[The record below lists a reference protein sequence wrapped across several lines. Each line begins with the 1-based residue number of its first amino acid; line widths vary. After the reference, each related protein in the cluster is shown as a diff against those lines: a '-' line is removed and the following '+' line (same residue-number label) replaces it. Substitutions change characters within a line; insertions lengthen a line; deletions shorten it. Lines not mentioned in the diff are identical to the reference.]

1 MSFVLL
7 HLTNSKVTNQYITI
21 IEGSALML
29 ARYILIRL
37 LNVYSLLKEN
47 YNFHCI
53 FQVQVQDLIHF
64 MKVYL
69 SFDID

>member
-37 LNVYSLLKEN
+37 LNVYSLLTEN

-53 FQVQVQDLIHF
+53 FQVQVQVLIHF

-69 SFDID
+69 SFDIN